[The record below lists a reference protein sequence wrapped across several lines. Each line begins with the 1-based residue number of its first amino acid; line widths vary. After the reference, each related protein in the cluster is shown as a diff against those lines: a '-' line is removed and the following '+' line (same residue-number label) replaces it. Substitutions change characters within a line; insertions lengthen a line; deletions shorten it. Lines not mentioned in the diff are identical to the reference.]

1 MTGKILI
8 TGATG
13 NVGASLVQYFSERSR
28 LKIGVRNIEKARQ
41 ALGDDLDYVAFDL
54 TNPQTF
60 AAALADVEKVFLVR
74 PPALAD
80 IKIFEPFIQDAKE
93 KGVQHIVFLSL
104 QGIERVQFVP
114 HAKIEAAILASG
126 IPYTFLRAGF
136 FMQNLN
142 TAHRSDILEYN
153 DIFLPA
159 GKSKTAFIDVR
170 DIGAVAA
177 KILSESGH
185 ENCAYTLT
193 GAELLDYF
201 DVAEIFT
208 EVLGRPIRYPNPN
221 LLSFA
226 WRLWRHGNPLP
237 YILVTSFLYTMTR
250 FGQAAEISPDVSQIL
265 GREPISFR
273 QYVEDYREEWL

>member
-126 IPYTFLRAGF
+126 IPTPFYGRAF
-136 FMQNLN
+136 
-142 TAHRSDILEYN
+142 SC
-153 DIFLPA
+153 
-159 GKSKTAFIDVR
+159 KT
-170 DIGAVAA
+170 
-177 KILSESGH
+177 
-185 ENCAYTLT
+185 
-193 GAELLDYF
+193 
-201 DVAEIFT
+201 
-208 EVLGRPIRYPNPN
+208 
-221 LLSFA
+221 
-226 WRLWRHGNPLP
+226 
-237 YILVTSFLYTMTR
+237 
-250 FGQAAEISPDVSQIL
+250 
-265 GREPISFR
+265 
-273 QYVEDYREEWL
+273 